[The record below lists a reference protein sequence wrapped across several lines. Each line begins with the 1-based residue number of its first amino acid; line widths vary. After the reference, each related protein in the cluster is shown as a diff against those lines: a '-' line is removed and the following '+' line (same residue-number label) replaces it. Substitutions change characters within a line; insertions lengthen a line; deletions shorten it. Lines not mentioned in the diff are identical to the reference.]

1 LKFEYLC
8 VSKFKFINMK
18 KLTLSLFAAALATS
32 FMVSCGPSA
41 EEIAREEQRVK
52 DSIAAVEKVIADSLA
67 AVAAA
72 EQARQDSIAAAA
84 AEQARLDSIAAA
96 EKPKTKPKAAPKP
109 KPEPQPVK
117 PQDVKPGQGRG

>member
-1 LKFEYLC
+1 LYFK
-8 VSKFKFINMK
+8 SKSITMK
-18 KLTLSLFAAALATS
+18 KFTLSLIAATLAAS

-67 AVAAA
+67 AV
-72 EQARQDSIAAAA
+72 AA